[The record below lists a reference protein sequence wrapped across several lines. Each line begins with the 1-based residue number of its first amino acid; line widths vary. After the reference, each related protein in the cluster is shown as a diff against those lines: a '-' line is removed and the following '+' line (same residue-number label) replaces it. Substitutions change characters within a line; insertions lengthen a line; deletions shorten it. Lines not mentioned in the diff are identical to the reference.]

1 MNFNPAE
8 GEVNVIPTRITAH
21 GCEISSMV
29 RTQAEELAQRWPR
42 FDSAVMEVSFI
53 FGLEGRDH
61 TSEAIVSRRRRQ
73 AVVASGQGPDFRV
86 ALDDLDCHMKRI
98 LRKDRQKRKDYRH
111 P

>member
-1 MNFNPAE
+1 M
-8 GEVNVIPTRITAH
+8 IPTRITAH

-29 RTQAEELAQRWPR
+29 QTQAEGLAQRWPR
-42 FDSAVMEVSFI
+42 FDSAVMEVSFV

-86 ALDDLDCHMKRI
+86 ALNELDDHMTRI
-98 LRKDRQKRKDYRH
+98 LRKDRQKRKEFRNS
-111 P
+111 